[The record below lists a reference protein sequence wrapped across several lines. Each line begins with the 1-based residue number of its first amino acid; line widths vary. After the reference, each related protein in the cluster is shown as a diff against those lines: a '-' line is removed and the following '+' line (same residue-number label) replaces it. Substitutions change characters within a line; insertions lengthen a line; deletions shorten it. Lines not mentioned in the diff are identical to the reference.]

1 MSNLQIGDRVM
12 VISDDYTTFSRG
24 EIAEVAD
31 ITETSVCL
39 VNDVTRSQW
48 MSYVDIDD
56 VEKVDPPLFTDID
69 GDPASEKEIG

>member
-1 MSNLQIGDRVM
+1 MCNLKIGDKVK

-48 MSYVDIDD
+48 MSYVNIED
-56 VEKVDPPLFTDID
+56 VDK
-69 GDPASEKEIG
+69 S